1 VNVRRLIRPCSTP
14 ARAGSAT
21 APTQLDRP
29 LHSPCPIFPAFFAG
43 KVGEQQARLFY
54 RLNHRTGLVLVL
66 LLFAPLLAAAQTPPG
81 TSQPAAAPVVL
92 DRVVAVVNNSAILAS
107 DVDEEVRLSVLDP
120 GQAGHGLLTRPRA
133 LQQLIARTL
142 IQQQI
147 RQEDERA
154 AAPAKAEIDQRLA
167 EIRNQMPSCVHRNCA
182 SEAGWKAFLA
192 DHDLTPER
200 VETYLRNRVEI
211 LRFIE
216 LRFRQGIRISPQE
229 IESYYRETLLPLY
242 TTGES
247 APPLDQVSDR
257 IEEILL
263 QQQVNILFDDWLA
276 NLRKQG
282 EIEVFDPTLETAA
295 TEKGGKP

>member
-1 VNVRRLIRPCSTP
+1 MNLRRLNRPCSPP
-14 ARAGSAT
+14 ARGG
-21 APTQLDRP
+21 DG
-29 LHSPCPIFPAFFAG
+29 I
-43 KVGEQQARLFY
+43 VGF
-54 RLNHRTGLVLVL
+54 L
-66 LLFAPLLAAAQTPPG
+66 LLWWLGGWFACGGAVGLRAQDKTDG
-81 TSQPAAAPVVL
+81 AVVIL
-92 DRVVAVVNNSAILAS
+92 DRVVAVVNNHAILAS
-107 DVDEEVRLSVLDP
+107 DLDEEVRLSVLDP
-120 GQAGHGLLTRPRA
+120 GQAGHGLLSRQRA

-154 AAPAKAEIDQRLA
+154 AEPSKAEIDTRLN
-167 EIRNQMPSCVHRNCA
+167 EIRNQVPACVHRNCA
-182 SEAGWKAFLA
+182 SEAGWQAFLA

-200 VETYLRNRVEI
+200 VQTYLRNRVQI

-229 IESYYRETLLPLY
+229 IETYYRQNLLPQY
-242 TTGES
+242 TAGES
-247 APPLDQVSDR
+247 VPPLEQVADR

-282 EIEVFDPTLETAA
+282 DVEVLDPSLQMQTAA
-295 TEKGGKP
+295 AEKEGKP